1 MAKRTSNYK
10 ASAAEFGKRLTAL
23 YKLKMF
29 PRAGKEFA
37 EGLFKSGIE
46 AGANISALSSISD
59 AESKIRVA
67 PDAIVRLN
75 ETAFAAQMMVEGGF
89 YNADQIAPLNAY
101 IEKLIEA
108 LSGLISAIKE
118 RTASAKPRRART
130 QRVIVEQKPVV
141 KRRVIVRGTEELP
154 SANQVEQIE
163 EVKNV
168 IDIPEDTA
176 SAETSDPDGFGTI
189 YKK

>member
-37 EGLFKSGIE
+37 EGLFKSGLE

-59 AESKIRVA
+59 ADNKIRVA
-67 PDAIVRLN
+67 TDAIVKLN

-101 IEKLIEA
+101 VEKLIEA

-118 RTASAKPRRART
+118 RTASVKPRRPRT

-141 KRRVIVRGTEELP
+141 KRRVIVRGNEEL
-154 SANQVEQIE
+154 SSENQIE

-168 IDIPEDTA
+168 IDIPDDTA
-176 SAETSDPDGFGTI
+176 SVATADPDGFGTI